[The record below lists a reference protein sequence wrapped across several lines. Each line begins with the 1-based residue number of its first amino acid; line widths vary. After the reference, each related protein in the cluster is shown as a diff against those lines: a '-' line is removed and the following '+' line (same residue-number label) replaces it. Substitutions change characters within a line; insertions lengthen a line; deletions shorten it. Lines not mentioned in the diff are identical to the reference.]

1 MPEFLNIELMNWED
15 FWDLLIKAVFN
26 TLVVLY
32 LVRVLYYKITP
43 RKDFLF
49 TYIMISQ
56 VVYFMLMLLE
66 NVGVNLGFALGLFA
80 IFGMLRYRTRQI
92 PIREMTYLFL
102 VIGVSV
108 INALANRRVSYA
120 ELVLTNVVV
129 VAVTYLLE
137 RKFLLKHESKRE
149 INYEKVDLIKPEN
162 REELIKDLEER
173 TGLKI
178 NRVEIGRVDFLRD
191 SARVYIYYFE
201 TEKWGSLGDDNYA
214 AGGADDDD

>member
-15 FWDLLIKAVFN
+15 FWDLIIKAVFN

-32 LVRVLYYKITP
+32 LVRVLYYKVTP

-102 VIGVSV
+102 VIGISV
-108 INALANRRVSYA
+108 INALSNRKVSYA
-120 ELVLTNVVV
+120 ELLFTNV
-129 VAVTYLLE
+129 ALIAITYLLE
-137 RKFLLKHESKRE
+137 
-149 INYEKVDLIKPEN
+149 NQLIQQGQAFFSSIVMWIWRQEN
-162 REELIKDLEER
+162 AVPFPGLDLEGPVGKR
-173 TGLKI
+173 GSRQGL
-178 NRVEIGRVDFLRD
+178 RRG
-191 SARVYIYYFE
+191 YFSPGLLPL
-201 TEKWGSLGDDNYA
+201 KQM
-214 AGGADDDD
+214 